1 MKNEQ
6 PTRSESG
13 DACCQQSLKDPAQ
26 MKGMQDNREN
36 EFVSYYAD
44 LSVQTGVTEA
54 VRWGLKFYRVA

>member
-1 MKNEQ
+1 
-6 PTRSESG
+6 
-13 DACCQQSLKDPAQ
+13 

-54 VRWGLKFYRVA
+54 VRWDLKFYRVA